1 MKTPLPSAKRS
12 GKHPERGHQR
22 QGEYNMKILTN
33 ARVKFMQNMISAQ
46 AGTLREMIREVSRLE
61 RENVQL
67 SERIAELEAMLFAA
81 GKMDRGTYEAD

>member
-1 MKTPLPSAKRS
+1 
-12 GKHPERGHQR
+12 
-22 QGEYNMKILTN
+22 MKILTN

-67 SERIAELEAMLFAA
+67 SERIAELEAMLFTA
-81 GKMDRGTYEAD
+81 GKMDRGDV